1 MQCDATHKTQ
11 CASQSKKTEQ
21 IKFAQGWE
29 QVLRLK
35 VYMTTFGVYEY
46 FHYLDYSDSFMGVHI
61 SQNLSNW
68 KLKI

>member
-11 CASQSKKTEQ
+11 CASQKKTER
-21 IKFAQGWE
+21 IKLAQGWE
-29 QVLRLK
+29 EVLRLK
-35 VYMTTFGVYEY
+35 VYMTTFGGYEY